1 MPTKC
6 RKVLIGFFANCH
18 QCNWRTED
26 YLKGQKQSAEHS
38 RTHRHLVRAEAT
50 YAVDY
55 GTLTGEVRM
64 NNVEKKRYELQQAVT
79 AAQVALA
86 DAEDTLR
93 ECERELNEFEHE
105 HPDETVE
112 T

>member
-1 MPTKC
+1 
-6 RKVLIGFFANCH
+6 
-18 QCNWRTED
+18 
-26 YLKGQKQSAEHS
+26 
-38 RTHRHLVRAEAT
+38 
-50 YAVDY
+50 
-55 GTLTGEVRM
+55 M